1 MQPTYCCVECGAANR
16 FSPQLKTVSCR
27 KCGDVCFITNGEL
40 GGRMYPSLHMYPID
54 VAGGGVESKWMLP
67 WTRPVREGWY
77 ELRFRT
83 TEPHIIRALWSNGV
97 FWGVTQV
104 NHPYE
109 RIAMRDFLTWRGV
122 LA

>member
-1 MQPTYCCVECGAANR
+1 MQSTYCCVECGAANC

-27 KCGDVCFITNGEL
+27 KCGDVCFITNSEL

-54 VAGGGVESKWMLP
+54 TIECIESKWMLP
-67 WTRPVREGWY
+67 WTRPVRTGIY
-77 ELRFRT
+77 EVRFRT
-83 TEPHIIRALWSNGV
+83 TEPHVLQAWWNLRD
-97 FWGVTQV
+97 FVTIDTKK
-104 NHPYE
+104 

>member
-40 GGRMYPSLHMYPID
+40 GGRMYPSLHMRCLEVD
-54 VAGGGVESKWMLP
+54 GVESKWMLP
-67 WTRPVREGWY
+67 WTRPLQAGTY

-83 TEPHIIRALWSNGV
+83 TEPHIIRAWWNLRD
-97 FWGVTQV
+97 FVTIDTK
-104 NHPYE
+104 E